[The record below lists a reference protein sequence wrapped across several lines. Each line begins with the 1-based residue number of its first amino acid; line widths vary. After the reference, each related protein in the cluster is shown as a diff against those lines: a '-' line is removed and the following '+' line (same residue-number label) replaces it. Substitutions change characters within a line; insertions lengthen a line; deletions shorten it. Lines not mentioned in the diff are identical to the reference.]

1 MLAGVALRRGRRQQ
15 PEGGNEL
22 TFLQTTPLPSVRER
36 AADCTV
42 APGRG
47 SPLARRGQGNDEGG
61 PAGALEVP
69 RYVGKGGVHAAVVV
83 CCSSSFKFY

>member
-22 TFLQTTPLPSVRER
+22 TFLQTTPLPSVREG

-69 RYVGKGGVHAAVVV
+69 R
-83 CCSSSFKFY
+83 